1 MPKDKQTSTARP
13 IPRNRFR
20 KEPLPLPKEH
30 PSSLFEQELI
40 RECREELGLSDE
52 EIQSW
57 LKEI

>member
-1 MPKDKQTSTARP
+1 MPKDKQTSTTR
-13 IPRNRFR
+13 
-20 KEPLPLPKEH
+20 PLPKEH